1 MKLFHALFLSLP
13 LVTAVVIDA
22 HDAAACGGCVPPQD
36 ESTQVTGHRMVF
48 SVSQTSTTL
57 WDQIEYSGDP
67 TSFAWILPIKGQVE
81 VGLSSDAVFAV
92 LSERTATSVAAPPL
106 NCPPPPSCWG
116 SWEGGGS
123 GSGGMGGGDAAGGGV
138 DIITQ
143 EVVGPYETVQLSSSD
158 PNALKDWLT
167 TNGYN
172 VSPDVAPII
181 DAYVGEGFDF
191 LALKLVPG
199 QGVGSMR
206 PVRITTLGASNT
218 LPLRMVAAGTGAFA
232 PMTLWV
238 FAEGRYET
246 KNFSSFQI
254 APADIVW
261 NWDEGNSNYAALK
274 DDAFKAS
281 NNSNWLNQYA
291 QPTSSWDIRG
301 RLEQLVSFLPDQ
313 SGYGDPDD
321 GYATANEELQ
331 ADLEKMFGGINETE
345 LWLTRIN
352 TELARASLNKDLA
365 LGAATAQDPVSNFFQ
380 ATQAVGTP
388 PTCPEYPPCDPGTE
402 IPGDPNGGGWW
413 NNLGDGKGN
422 GSASS
427 SSCAVSSGTETTA
440 ALGLLGVALGLSVAR
455 RRSSRRK

>member
-1 MKLFHALFLSLP
+1 MKLLHALFLSLP
-13 LVTAVVIDA
+13 LVTAVVTNT
-22 HDAAACGGCVPPQD
+22 HDAAACGGCFPPQD
-36 ESTQVTGHRMVF
+36 ESTQVTGHRMIF

-116 SWEGGGS
+116 WGNGSVGAGGG
-123 GSGGMGGGDAAGGGV
+123 GGAGGDAAGGGV

-158 PNALKDWLT
+158 PSALKTWLT

-172 VSPDVAPII
+172 IDADIAPII

-199 QGVGSMR
+199 QGVSSMR
-206 PVRITTLGASNT
+206 PVRITALGASNT
-218 LPLRMVAAGTGAFA
+218 LPLRMVGAGTGAFA

-246 KNFSSFQI
+246 KNFASFDI
-254 APADIVW
+254 KPADIVW
-261 NWDEGNSNYAALK
+261 NWDLGTSNYTTLK
-274 DDAFKAS
+274 DDAFKAA
-281 NNSNWLNQYA
+281 NNANWLNQYA
-291 QPTSSWDIRG
+291 QPSSPWEIRG
-301 RLEQLVSFLPDQ
+301 RLEQLVNFLPDQ
-313 SGYGDPDD
+313 SGYGDPKD
-321 GYATANEELQ
+321 GYVTAMDELQ
-331 ADLEKMFGGINETE
+331 ADLEKMFGGINDSE
-345 LWLTRIN
+345 LWLTRLN

-365 LGAATAQDPVSNFFQ
+365 LGAATAQDPISNFFQ
-380 ATQAVGTP
+380 ATKAIGTP
-388 PTCPEYPPCDPGTE
+388 PTCPEYPPCEPGSE
-402 IPGDPNGGGWW
+402 IPGENGGSWW
-413 NNLGDGKGN
+413 GNLGDGKGN
-422 GSASS
+422 GSSS
-427 SSCAVSSGTETTA
+427 ASCAVSSGSEATA
-440 ALGLLGVALGLSVAR
+440 VLGLLGVALGLSVAR
-455 RRSSRRK
+455 RRRK